1 MIAHHEIALD
11 GKDSASLREIREYVE
26 HSLSEIP
33 ALRKL
38 TKRHIIIAVDEAISS
53 IFRNAIDDGD
63 KETLSVLIESTDER
77 ISIQLDDSRCA
88 FEWPEDSPD
97 CAEHLRE
104 LRNNDLGIY
113 LIQRTMDEIR
123 YSYRT
128 GHQNTLTLIK
138 FLP

>member
-11 GKDSASLREIREYVE
+11 GKNSASLREIREYVE
-26 HSLSEIP
+26 KSLSEIP
-33 ALRKL
+33 SLEGL
-38 TKRHIIIAVDEAISS
+38 TKRHIILAVDEAITS
-53 IFRNAIDDGD
+53 IFRNAVDYGD
-63 KETLSVLIESTDER
+63 EETLSVFIEANDER

-88 FEWPEDSPD
+88 FEWPEDSPVN
-97 CAEHLRE
+97 AEHFRE
-104 LRNNDLGIY
+104 QRNNDLGIY
-113 LIQRTMDEIR
+113 LIQRIMDEIS